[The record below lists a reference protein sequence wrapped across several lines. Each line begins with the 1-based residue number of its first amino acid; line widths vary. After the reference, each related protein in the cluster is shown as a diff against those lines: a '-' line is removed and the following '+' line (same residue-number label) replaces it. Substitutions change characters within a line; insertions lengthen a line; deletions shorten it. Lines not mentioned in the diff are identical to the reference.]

1 MTWPGK
7 TAVRHQFVRQLR
19 SVFDKLR
26 HQLRQP
32 LGPHLFAPEFLSL
45 QLALQADDRPR
56 NAGHDLLARRRAQ
69 TRQNNQ
75 VVEVRRRRT
84 GFRDLANDFGH
95 QLRVIVLLEP
105 RRSER
110 HGRREEA
117 GASDHGRSHSS
128 SVTSA
133 LGWRSS
139 PRPPRYLVRL
149 IPPDPEKVL

>member
-1 MTWPGK
+1 MAWPGK
-7 TAVRHQFVRQLR
+7 TALSHQFVRQLR

-56 NAGHDLLARRRAQ
+56 NAGHDLLAKRRAQ

-95 QLRVIVLLEP
+95 QLRVIVAQHRQQPSGFGVEM
-105 RRSER
+105 RVAGRKER
-110 HGRREEA
+110 PNGSQNSR
-117 GASDHGRSHSS
+117 
-128 SVTSA
+128 
-133 LGWRSS
+133 
-139 PRPPRYLVRL
+139 
-149 IPPDPEKVL
+149 